1 MKSYALTLSLVD
13 DPDVIAEYER
23 QHRAVWPGVLARI
36 REVGITRMQIF
47 RLGTQLVM
55 YVDTTDEF
63 DPARDFPRVNED
75 PESKRWNEW
84 MATMQRKDPR
94 GRPEEWWSLMPLV
107 FDTEWPQH
115 QQTSTKQTSS
125 E

>member
-1 MKSYALTLSLVD
+1 MKSYALTLNLVD

-23 QHRAVWPGVLARI
+23 QHQAVWPGVLARI

-47 RLGTQLVM
+47 RLGTQLIM
-55 YVDTTDEF
+55 YIDTTDEF
-63 DPARDFPRVNED
+63 DPARDFPRVNDD
-75 PESKRWNEW
+75 PESRRWNEW

-94 GRPEEWWSLMPLV
+94 GKPEEWWSLMPLA

-115 QQTSTKQTSS
+115 QPSR
-125 E
+125 EG

>member
-1 MKSYALTLSLVD
+1 MKSYALTLQLVD
-13 DPDVIAEYER
+13 DPEVIAEYER
-23 QHRAVWPGVLARI
+23 QHQAVWPGVLARI

-55 YVDTTDEF
+55 YIDTTDDFE
-63 DPARDFPRVNED
+63 PARDFPRINDD
-75 PESKRWNEW
+75 PESKRWNEL

-94 GRPEEWWSLMPLV
+94 GKPEEWWAVMPLA

-115 QQTSTKQTSS
+115 RAPSGQ
-125 E
+125 